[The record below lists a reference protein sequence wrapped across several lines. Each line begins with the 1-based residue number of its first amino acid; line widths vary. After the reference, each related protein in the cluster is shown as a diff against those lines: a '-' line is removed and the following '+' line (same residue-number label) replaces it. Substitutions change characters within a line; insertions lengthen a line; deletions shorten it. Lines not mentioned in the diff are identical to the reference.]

1 MVTDARLPSDFVRI
15 LRNAEAEAKRLC
27 NPQVT
32 PWHLAEAIRRKDD
45 KNAFPQD
52 VAVRLD
58 HALAQLPTAYTS
70 PVRDEE
76 TLSVLRAAA
85 EQEDPQKALIASL
98 AQMLSQ
104 VAPAPAAEPAPPETP
119 AVSQSEE
126 AQTSDSVP
134 QRLSA
139 FVQRAGDESPVVPRR
154 AEVHR
159 MISMLGARTPQPVL
173 LLSEE
178 GGGRTSMADCLA
190 SVLAEPGYSGPL
202 AGHSVLRTQTAALL
216 DGTSSDIQALGSVD
230 GQYVVFIDDFEVLLR
245 LGSDARDFQAM
256 AAMRGLI
263 DGNRPVVFCLA
274 DAYLDRLTSVDMEFV
289 AELEQVQLPPMTDGE
304 VLEVAHSAA
313 RQLADFHQVEM
324 PESLVALATAPPRQ
338 SDSMVHPGLAV
349 ARLDRAAAAARLR
362 EDRIANADDLGTA
375 VSSQEYL
382 AFDADGAFNRLSA
395 RVLGQDEA
403 IRTVVNRLAVTRIS
417 LDISPNRPDGV
428 FLFAGPTGT
437 GKTALAL
444 ALADEIYGSSDA
456 LIRMDMSEFA
466 QQHTVSKLYG
476 SPPGYVGSTESESWL
491 TTKIRKRPQAL
502 LLLDEI
508 EKAHP
513 LVWNAFLQVFDVG
526 RMTDSHGRTAQFSDV
541 VVIMTTNMGAA
552 EFAERNDIGFAEIG
566 VSAAAQESAVRDEL
580 KRRMQPELLN
590 RLDATL
596 VFHPLGV
603 NTVREIARDRL
614 AENLVRLQDRGW
626 HITVSSDV
634 EDLVVQEG
642 YEPEYGA
649 RPMIRAIERILLRP
663 IAGHPQ
669 GSYRLTVVDGETVV
683 EAT

>member
-104 VAPAPAAEPAPPETP
+104 VAPAPAAEPAPPVTP

-134 QRLSA
+134 QRLSG

-403 IRTVVNRLAVTRIS
+403 IRAVVNRLAVTRIS

-566 VSAAAQESAVRDEL
+566 VSAAAQESAVLDEL